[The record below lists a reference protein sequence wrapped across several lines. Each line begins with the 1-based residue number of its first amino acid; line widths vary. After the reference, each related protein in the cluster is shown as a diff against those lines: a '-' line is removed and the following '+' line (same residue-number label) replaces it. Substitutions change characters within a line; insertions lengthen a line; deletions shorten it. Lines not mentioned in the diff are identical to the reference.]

1 MNEEIG
7 EERGGNKE
15 VREKTNAV
23 TSYCNLA
30 KLQLVIILSIYN
42 SCCWMLNCFA
52 FAIAPAKPQLKEK
65 KNV

>member
-7 EERGGNKE
+7 EERDGNRE

-30 KLQLVIILSIYN
+30 KLQLVIISNIYN
-42 SCCWMLNCFA
+42 SYCWMLNYFA
-52 FAIAPAKPQLKEK
+52 FAIAPAKPQLKK
-65 KNV
+65 KQNV

>member
-1 MNEEIG
+1 MNEETG

-30 KLQLVIILSIYN
+30 KLQLSIILHIYN
-42 SCCWMLNCFA
+42 SCC
-52 FAIAPAKPQLKEK
+52 
-65 KNV
+65 